1 MPNLTQGLYA
11 GIQMGPVQL
20 ANSDLPT
27 NMASYIDTDAMAQGL
42 IDQLTSRQRQLENA
56 ELNAER
62 IRKYLEEGSETMKL
76 SSLGTSSLSQ
86 YMFLQDLIKQADE
99 VTAGTEPAPE
109 PEQASP
115 APAPAPAPEP
125 EPEPEPA
132 PPPDPEA
139 EFQLSG
145 EATRDQLRNAVL
157 RELNYKARRGQF
169 NAGSMRI
176 DGPPDM
182 TATEADRLKAE
193 RAGMKQQ
200 VDYLRNELGAFDPVS
215 ARSMTDYDLE
225 HMIQESRGN
234 VNVGWNAE
242 KNRPAGQVGGYSDQS
257 PILSRFR
264 NMLNIP
270 GRLFSS
276 SEVPTDRLE
285 GLPVGSPAPQPP
297 ATPVPRSAPSG
308 VYSDEQMRR
317 RDALK
322 APVEFKPYKPD
333 VKIVDYAGG
342 IPTLREA
349 GDALISGRNAIMRNL
364 VRYPGRLIGA
374 GLDRALDAYE
384 DARLDADEMAQIKN
398 PTILQSA
405 RSYLGMPD
413 RLKNFRSGL
422 KSELKSSFGRPD
434 YTVRDVFD
442 MGDAG
447 VIERPDI
454 ARVRAENLGRNLFGD
469 KASPADSNYYFG
481 DVANALFAPSN
492 VSPSRPLTPLRVART
507 ALNPPIPRYQ
517 ATQLLP
523 GANINNEINT
533 LVSSKA
539 NFIANSNPQRY
550 DVAAWPKSTVGQ
562 RDATLAVIRDLEEA
576 AKAPNSQVNKD
587 LLQGLQVRLSRLNDD
602 IKTQQAALSGNTGT
616 AQQAG
621 TGGFPIIPAAVDLV
635 ARAKAESGSALSPQA
650 QQILSAI
657 QNSTIDPRVIDR
669 AVLTPDEKQYLKN
682 TLELKN
688 KAEVASAEAAARAQQ
703 QEAATRAEREA
714 RQQAA
719 KAERDRQNLI
729 LSRAHEHVESY
740 KDQPEFMFRDRYL
753 NNYLTPAAQGTPSM
767 SQRIRAMVG
776 LSDPAIEQAAAARA
790 IEAINAQRML
800 DSAGDYWLSEDA
812 MYADQQHKQLLN
824 SANLR
829 PRS

>member
-1 MPNLTQGLYA
+1 
-11 GIQMGPVQL
+11 
-20 ANSDLPT
+20 
-27 NMASYIDTDAMAQGL
+27 MASYIDPDAMAQGL
-42 IDQLTSRQRQLENA
+42 LAQLSSRQDELAQAERNA
-56 ELNAER
+56 EK

-86 YMFLQDLIKQADE
+86 YMFLQGLIKQADE
-99 VTAGTEPAPE
+99 VPAGTE
-109 PEQASP
+109 QAAP
-115 APAPAPAPEP
+115 APAPAPAT
-125 EPEPEPA
+125 
-132 PPPDPEA
+132 PPDPEA

-145 EATRDQLRNAVL
+145 EASRDQLRNAVL
-157 RELNYKARRGQF
+157 KELNYKARRGQF
-169 NAGSMRI
+169 NAGSMLI
-176 DGPPDM
+176 DGPADM

-276 SEVPTDRLE
+276 SEVPIDRLE
-285 GLPVGSPAPQPP
+285 GLPDGSPAPLPP
-297 ATPVPRSAPSG
+297 TTPVPRSVPSG
-308 VYSDEQMRR
+308 VYSDEQMGR
-317 RDALK
+317 RDALR

-333 VKIVDYAGG
+333 VEIVDYAGG
-342 IPTLREA
+342 IPTLEEA
-349 GDALISGRNAIMRNL
+349 GDALTSGRNAIMRNL

-374 GLDRALDAYE
+374 GLDRALDAY
-384 DARLDADEMAQIKN
+384 DTARLDADEMAQIKN

-422 KSELKSSFGRPD
+422 KSELISSFGRPD

-454 ARVRAENLGRNLFGD
+454 ARARAENLGRNLFGD

-481 DVANALFAPSN
+481 DVANALYAPSN
-492 VSPSRPLTPLRVART
+492 VSPTRPLTPLRVART
-507 ALNPPIPRYQ
+507 AMNPSIPSYQ
-517 ATQLLP
+517 ATQLMP
-523 GANINNEINT
+523 SAKINNEINA

-539 NFIANSNPQRY
+539 NSIANANPQRY
-550 DVAAWPKSTVGQ
+550 DVAEWPKSTVGQ
-562 RDATLAVIRDLEEA
+562 RDATLAVIKDLEEA
-576 AKAPNSQVNKD
+576 AKVPNSQVNKD
-587 LLQGLQVRLSRLNDD
+587 LLQGLQVRLSRLNKD
-602 IKTQQAALSGNTGT
+602 IQNQQAALGRNSGT
-616 AQQAG
+616 AQQ
-621 TGGFPIIPAAVDLV
+621 
-635 ARAKAESGSALSPQA
+635 AESGSALSPQA

-657 QNSTIDPRVIDR
+657 QNSTIDPIVIDR
-669 AVLTPDEKQYLKN
+669 AVLTPEEKQYLKN

-729 LSRAHEHVESY
+729 LSRAREHVESY

-753 NNYLTPAAQGTPSM
+753 NNYLTPAAYGTPSM

-790 IEAINAQRML
+790 LEAITAQRML
-800 DSAGDYWLSEDA
+800 DSGDYRLHTNPGDLYTDDILYSPMDDNGT
-812 MYADQQHKQLLN
+812 YRDLHNQLLN
-824 SANLR
+824 STNLR
-829 PRS
+829 PRQ

>member
-1 MPNLTQGLYA
+1 
-11 GIQMGPVQL
+11 MGPVQL
-20 ANSDLPT
+20 ANSSLPT
-27 NMASYIDTDAMAQGL
+27 NMASYTDPDAMAQGL
-42 IDQLTSRQRQLENA
+42 LAQLSSRQDELAQAERNA
-56 ELNAER
+56 EK

-86 YMFLQDLIKQADE
+86 YMFLQGLIKQADE
-99 VTAGTEPAPE
+99 VPAGTE
-109 PEQASP
+109 QAAP
-115 APAPAPAPEP
+115 APAPAPAPPP
-125 EPEPEPA
+125 E
-132 PPPDPEA
+132 PEA

-145 EATRDQLRNAVL
+145 EASRDQLRNAVL
-157 RELNYKARRGQF
+157 KELNYKARRGQF

-176 DGPPDM
+176 DGHADM

-234 VNVGWNAE
+234 TDVGWNAE

-276 SEVPTDRLE
+276 SEVPTDRLD
-285 GLPVGSPAPQPP
+285 GLPDGSPAPQPP
-297 ATPVPRSAPSG
+297 TTPVPRSVPSG
-308 VYSDEQMRR
+308 VYSDEQMGR
-317 RDALK
+317 RDALR

-333 VKIVDYAGG
+333 VEIVDYAGG
-342 IPTLREA
+342 IPTLEEA
-349 GDALISGRNAIMRNL
+349 GDALTSGRNAIMRNL

-374 GLDRALDAYE
+374 GLDRALDAY
-384 DARLDADEMAQIKN
+384 DTARLDADEMAQIKN

-422 KSELKSSFGRPD
+422 KSELISSFGRPD

-454 ARVRAENLGRNLFGD
+454 ARARAENLGRNLFGD

-481 DVANALFAPSN
+481 DVANALYAPSN
-492 VSPSRPLTPLRVART
+492 VSPTRPLTPLRVART
-507 ALNPPIPRYQ
+507 AMNPPVPSYQ
-517 ATQLLP
+517 ATQLMP
-523 GANINNEINT
+523 SAKINNEINE

-539 NFIANSNPQRY
+539 NSIAKANPQRY
-550 DVAAWPKSTVGQ
+550 DVAQWPKSTVGQ
-562 RDATLAVIRDLEEA
+562 RDATLAVIKDLEEA
-576 AKAPNSQVNKD
+576 AKVPNSQVNKD
-587 LLQGLQVRLSRLNDD
+587 LLQGLRVRLSRLNRG
-602 IKTQQAALSGNTGT
+602 IQTQQAALGRNSGT

-621 TGGFPIIPAAVDLV
+621 MGGLPVFPSAADLV

-657 QNSTIDPRVIDR
+657 QNSTIDPRVIVR

-703 QEAATRAEREA
+703 QEAATRAEQEA

-719 KAERDRQNLI
+719 KAERDRQNLV
-729 LSRAHEHVESY
+729 LSRAREHVESY

-753 NNYLTPAAQGTPSM
+753 NNYLTPAAYGTPSM

-790 IEAINAQRML
+790 LEAITAQRML
-800 DSAGDYWLSEDA
+800 DSGDYRLSEDDE
-812 MYADQQHKQLLN
+812 YSDPDINYSSQDREHFYNQLLN

-829 PRS
+829 PL